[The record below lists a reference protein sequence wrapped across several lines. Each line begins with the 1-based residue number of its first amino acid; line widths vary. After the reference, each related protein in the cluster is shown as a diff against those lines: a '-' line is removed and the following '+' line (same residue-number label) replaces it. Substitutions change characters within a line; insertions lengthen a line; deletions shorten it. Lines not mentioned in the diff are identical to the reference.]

1 MKNNHI
7 VRDPIHKFVSYT
19 NEEKVVIDS
28 PQFQRLRDIHQLA
41 MTYLIYPGASH
52 KRFEHSLGVME
63 LATNIFD
70 VVMDDDNLTRRSR
83 EVFKEQL
90 CDKQY
95 WRQTLRM
102 AALCHDVGHLPFS
115 HTGEKILE
123 GINHEDLTRGLIK
136 GDMKQYFNQIPVN
149 APDGGKTLDPKI
161 ISIIATDDF
170 EKTTEQNPEE
180 LWKKI
185 LSSIITSDLFGAD
198 RMDYLLRD
206 SCHIGV
212 PYGLVDKDRLVR
224 SLRILDIPFN
234 EGIPLGIHEKDL
246 PLVESLLMSRHWMY
260 SQVYQ
265 HPTRKIYDEH
275 LQDFLKELMQEESFK
290 VNEDKPE
297 GYLRCTDSD
306 ILRELFVIKKHPEHR
321 LHNHSNKLLERKYR
335 FRLVYK
341 QNIDDKDLFKKHFPQ
356 TENKN
361 PFPLKLKKSYA
372 PASTSTDP
380 TYSEVSN
387 ELPEE
392 STSCAIPQNPTDL
405 ICSKISNEF
414 FEDIIKNIGKST
426 DKDENLDFPVKLEDG
441 TIKEARYCS
450 KIFNHIIST
459 DFDYGYI
466 FAKPDKSDDIKK
478 WIKDNKDKILLN
490 RM

>member
-1 MKNNHI
+1 MLRKSAYIFNKVNNIMKDNHI

-70 VVMDDDNLTRRSR
+70 VVMDDDNLTPKAKH
-83 EVFKEQL
+83 VFKEQL
-90 CDKQY
+90 RDRQY

-123 GINHEDLTRGLIK
+123 GMNHEDLTRRLIE
-136 GDMKQYFNQIPVN
+136 GDMKQFFNQIPVN
-149 APDGGKTLDPKI
+149 KCDGRKTLDPKI

-170 EKTTEQNPEE
+170 EKTTEANPEE
-180 LWKKI
+180 FWKKI

-206 SCHIGV
+206 SYHIGV

-224 SLRILDIPFN
+224 SLRILPRPLTGDTEHIA
-234 EGIPLGIHEKDL
+234 LGIHEKDL

-275 LQDFLKELMQEESFK
+275 LQNFLKELMQEESFK

-306 ILRELFVIKKHPEHR
+306 ILKELFMIQDNSEHR
-321 LHNHSNKLLERKYR
+321 LHNHANKLLERKYR

-341 QNIDDKDLFKKHFPQ
+341 QNIDDKKIFTEYLAQTTIQDDSPQ
-356 TENKN
+356 RSSLSTPTE
-361 PFPLKLKKSYA
+361 
-372 PASTSTDP
+372 
-380 TYSEVSN
+380 
-387 ELPEE
+387 
-392 STSCAIPQNPTDL
+392 L
-405 ICSKISNEF
+405 IYSKISNEF
-414 FEDIIKNIGKST
+414 SEEIIKNIGKST
-426 DKDENLDFPVKLEDG
+426 DKDENLNSPVKLEDG
-441 TIKEARYCS
+441 TIKEAKNCS
-450 KIFNHIIST
+450 KIFNHIVST

-466 FAKPDKSDDIKK
+466 FAKPDKSGDIKE
-478 WIKDNKDKILLN
+478 WIKNNKDKMLLN
-490 RM
+490 GI

>member
-19 NEEKVVIDS
+19 NAEKVVIDS

-52 KRFEHSLGVME
+52 KRFEHCLGVME

-70 VVMDDDNLTRRSR
+70 VVMDDDNLTKRSR

-90 CDKQY
+90 RDKQY

-123 GINHEDLTRGLIK
+123 GINHEDLTRGLIE
-136 GDMKQYFNQIPVN
+136 GDMKQFFNQIPVN
-149 APDGGKTLDPKI
+149 KSDGRKTLDPKI
-161 ISIIATDDF
+161 ISIIATNDF
-170 EKTTEQNPEE
+170 KKLTEKTTEE
-180 LWKKI
+180 LWKEI

-206 SCHIGV
+206 SYHVGV

-224 SLRILDIPFN
+224 SLRILDIPLNDNN
-234 EGIPLGIHEKDL
+234 ESIPLGIHEKDL

-275 LQDFLKELMQEESFK
+275 LQDFLKELMKEENFK

-306 ILRELFVIKKHPEHR
+306 ILRELFMIQDNSRHR
-321 LHNHSNKLLERKYR
+321 LHNHANKLLERKYR

-341 QNIDDKDLFKKHFPQ
+341 QNIGDKKIF
-356 TENKN
+356 TEY
-361 PFPLKLKKSYA
+361 LRQ
-372 PASTSTDP
+372 TSTQNYSPQRLNLSTP
-380 TYSEVSN
+380 TE
-387 ELPEE
+387 
-392 STSCAIPQNPTDL
+392 L
-405 ICSKISNEF
+405 ICSNMLKEF
-414 FEDIIKNIGKST
+414 SGEIIKNIGKST
-426 DKDENLDFPVKLEDG
+426 DKDESLDFPVKLEDG
-441 TIKEARYCS
+441 TIKEVRNCS
-450 KIFNHIIST
+450 NIFNHIIST

-466 FAKPDKSDDIKK
+466 FAKPDKSDDIKE
-478 WIKDNKDKILLN
+478 WIKDNKDNILLN

>member
-1 MKNNHI
+1 M

-70 VVMDDDNLTRRSR
+70 VVMDDDNLTKRSQ
-83 EVFKEQL
+83 EIFKEQL
-90 CDKQY
+90 QDKQY

-123 GINHEDLTRGLIK
+123 GINHEDLTHKLITGK
-136 GDMKQYFNQIPVN
+136 MIEFFEQIPVN
-149 APDGGKTLDPKI
+149 APDGGKKLDPKI

-170 EKTTEQNPEE
+170 EKTTEENPEE

-224 SLRILDIPFN
+224 SLRILDIPLN
-234 EGIPLGIHEKDL
+234 DNNDSIPLGIHEKDL

-275 LQDFLKELMQEESFK
+275 LQNFLKELMKEENFK

-306 ILRELFVIKKHPEHR
+306 ILRELFMIQDNSEHR
-321 LHNHSNKLLERKYR
+321 LHNHANKLLERKYR

-341 QNIDDKDLFKKHFPQ
+341 QNIDDKKIFTEHLAQ
-356 TENKN
+356 TTIQDDSLQRLN
-361 PFPLKLKKSYA
+361 L
-372 PASTSTDP
+372 STP
-380 TYSEVSN
+380 T
-387 ELPEE
+387 EL
-392 STSCAIPQNPTDL
+392 IY
-405 ICSKISNEF
+405 SKILNEF
-414 FEDIIKNIGKST
+414 SEEIIKNIGKST

-441 TIKEARYCS
+441 TIKEAKNCS
-450 KIFNHIIST
+450 NIFNHIIST

-466 FAKPDKSDDIKK
+466 FAEPDKSGDIKE
-478 WIKDNKDKILLN
+478 WIKNNKDKILLN
-490 RM
+490 GM

>member
-70 VVMDDDNLTRRSR
+70 VVMDDDNLTKRSQ

-90 CDKQY
+90 RDKQY

-123 GINHEDLTRGLIK
+123 ETNHEDLTRRLITGK
-136 GDMKQYFNQIPVN
+136 MSKFFKRIPVN

-161 ISIIATDDF
+161 ISIIATNDF
-170 EKTTEQNPEE
+170 KKLTEKTTEE
-180 LWKKI
+180 LWKEI

-224 SLRILDIPFN
+224 SLRILDIPLNDNN
-234 EGIPLGIHEKDL
+234 ENIPLGIHEKDL

-290 VNEDKPE
+290 VNKDKPE

-306 ILRELFVIKKHPEHR
+306 ILRELFMIQDNPEHR

-341 QNIDDKDLFKKHFPQ
+341 QNIDDKKIFTEHLTQTTIQDDSPQ
-356 TENKN
+356 KLSLSTPTE
-361 PFPLKLKKSYA
+361 LI
-372 PASTSTDP
+372 
-380 TYSEVSN
+380 YSKV
-387 ELPEE
+387 L
-392 STSCAIPQNPTDL
+392 
-405 ICSKISNEF
+405 NEF
-414 FEDIIKNIGKST
+414 SEGIIKNIGEST
-426 DKDENLDFPVKLEDG
+426 DKDDNLDFPVKLEDG
-441 TIKEARYCS
+441 TIKEVRNCS

-466 FAKPDKSDDIKK
+466 FAKPDKSGDIKE
-478 WIKDNKDKILLN
+478 WIKNNKDKILLN
-490 RM
+490 EM

>member
-1 MKNNHI
+1 MLRKSAYIFNKVNNIMKNNHI

-70 VVMDDDNLTRRSR
+70 VVMDDDNLTKRSR
-83 EVFKEQL
+83 EVFQEQL
-90 CDKQY
+90 QNKQY

-123 GINHEDLTRGLIK
+123 GINHEDLTRELIK
-136 GDMKQYFNQIPVN
+136 GDMKQFFNQIPVN
-149 APDGGKTLDPKI
+149 APDGGKILDPKI

-265 HPTRKIYDEH
+265 HPIRKIYDEH
-275 LQDFLKELMQEESFK
+275 LQDFFKELMKEESFM
-290 VNEDKPE
+290 VNKDKPE
-297 GYLRCTDSD
+297 EYLEYTDTD
-306 ILRELFVIKKHPEHR
+306 ILKELFVIQKNTKHH
-321 LHNHSNKLLERKYR
+321 LHNHSNKLLKREQR

-341 QNIDDKDLFKKHFPQ
+341 QNIIDKKIFEGCFLQ
-356 TENKN
+356 TKNKD
-361 PFPLKLKKSYA
+361 PFSLKLK
-372 PASTSTDP
+372 
-380 TYSEVSN
+380 
-387 ELPEE
+387 ELYELAE
-392 STSCAIPQNPTDL
+392 TPTDL
-405 ICSKISNEF
+405 IYDKVSRKF
-414 FEDIIKNIGKST
+414 FGEIIKNIGNST
-426 DKDENLDFPVKLEDG
+426 DKRYLNFPVKLEDG
-441 TIKEARYCS
+441 TINEVRNCS
-450 KIFNHIIST
+450 KIFNHIVST

-466 FAKPDKSDDIKK
+466 FAKPDKSGDIKE
-478 WIKDNKDKILLN
+478 WIKNNKDGILRNKIL
-490 RM
+490 

>member
-1 MKNNHI
+1 MKNNHV

-19 NEEKVVIDS
+19 NAEKVVIDS

-70 VVMDDDNLTRRSR
+70 VVMDDDNLTKRSR
-83 EVFKEQL
+83 EVFQEQL
-90 CDKQY
+90 RDKQY

-123 GINHEDLTRGLIK
+123 GINHEDLTRRLIE

-149 APDGGKTLDPKI
+149 ASDGGKTLDPKI
-161 ISIIATDDF
+161 ISSIATAKF
-170 EKTTEQNPEE
+170 MAEENPEE

-206 SCHIGV
+206 SYHVGV
-212 PYGLVDKDRLVR
+212 PYGLVDKDRLIR

-275 LQDFLKELMQEESFK
+275 LQYFLKELMQEESFK
-290 VNEDKPE
+290 VNKDKPE
-297 GYLRCTDSD
+297 GYLQCTDSD
-306 ILRELFVIKKHPEHR
+306 ILRELFMIQDNSEHR

-341 QNIDDKDLFKKHFPQ
+341 QTIGDK
-356 TENKN
+356 
-361 PFPLKLKKSYA
+361 
-372 PASTSTDP
+372 
-380 TYSEVSN
+380 
-387 ELPEE
+387 
-392 STSCAIPQNPTDL
+392 
-405 ICSKISNEF
+405 
-414 FEDIIKNIGKST
+414 
-426 DKDENLDFPVKLEDG
+426 
-441 TIKEARYCS
+441 
-450 KIFNHIIST
+450 KIFTEHLAQTTIQDDSPQKLSLST
-459 DFDYGYI
+459 PTELCLIGFY
-466 FAKPDKSDDIKK
+466 
-478 WIKDNKDKILLN
+478 ILLTFN
-490 RM
+490 IEYISYY

>member
-1 MKNNHI
+1 MLGKSAYTFNKVNNVMKNNHI

-19 NEEKVVIDS
+19 NEEKAVIDS

-41 MTYLIYPGASH
+41 MTYLIYPGATH

-70 VVMDDDNLTRRSR
+70 VVMDGDNLTKRSR
-83 EVFKEQL
+83 EVFQEQL

-123 GINHEDLTRGLIK
+123 GINHEDLTRELITGK
-136 GDMKQYFNQIPVN
+136 MSKFFKRIPVN
-149 APDGGKTLDPKI
+149 APDGGDKLDPKI

-170 EKTTEQNPEE
+170 EKATEKNFQNPEE

-206 SCHIGV
+206 SYHIGV

-224 SLRILDIPFN
+224 SLRILDIPLNDNN
-234 EGIPLGIHEKDL
+234 ESIPLGIHEKDL

-275 LQDFLKELMQEESFK
+275 LQDFLKELMQEENFK
-290 VNEDKPE
+290 VNKDKPE
-297 GYLRCTDSD
+297 EYLQYTDSD
-306 ILRELFVIKKHPEHR
+306 TLRELFVIKKHPEHR
-321 LHNHSNKLLERKYR
+321 LHNHSNKL
-335 FRLVYK
+335 F
-341 QNIDDKDLFKKHFPQ
+341 
-356 TENKN
+356 
-361 PFPLKLKKSYA
+361 
-372 PASTSTDP
+372 
-380 TYSEVSN
+380 
-387 ELPEE
+387 
-392 STSCAIPQNPTDL
+392 
-405 ICSKISNEF
+405 
-414 FEDIIKNIGKST
+414 
-426 DKDENLDFPVKLEDG
+426 
-441 TIKEARYCS
+441 
-450 KIFNHIIST
+450 
-459 DFDYGYI
+459 
-466 FAKPDKSDDIKK
+466 
-478 WIKDNKDKILLN
+478 
-490 RM
+490 

>member
-70 VVMDDDNLTRRSR
+70 VVMDDDNLTKISQ
-83 EVFKEQL
+83 EIFKEQL
-90 CDKQY
+90 QDKQY

-123 GINHEDLTRGLIK
+123 GMNHEDLTRGLIE
-136 GDMKQYFNQIPVN
+136 GDMKQFFEQIPVN
-149 APDGGKTLDPKI
+149 APDGRKTLDPKI

-170 EKTTEQNPEE
+170 EKTTEENPEE

-206 SCHIGV
+206 SYHVGV

-224 SLRILDIPFN
+224 SLRILDAPLNDNN
-234 EGIPLGIHEKDL
+234 ESIPLGIHEKDL

-275 LQDFLKELMQEESFK
+275 LQDFLKELMYEESFP
-290 VNEDKPE
+290 VSEDRPE
-297 GYLRCTDSD
+297 GYLKYTDSD
-306 ILRELFVIKKHPEHR
+306 ILRELFMIKKHPEHR
-321 LHNHSNKLLERKYR
+321 LYNHANKLLERKYR

-341 QNIDDKDLFKKHFPQ
+341 QNIDDKKIF
-356 TENKN
+356 TEY
-361 PFPLKLKKSYA
+361 LRQ
-372 PASTSTDP
+372 TSTQNYSPQRLSLSTP
-380 TYSEVSN
+380 T
-387 ELPEE
+387 EL
-392 STSCAIPQNPTDL
+392 IY
-405 ICSKISNEF
+405 SKILNEF
-414 FEDIIKNIGKST
+414 SEEIIKNIGKST
-426 DKDENLDFPVKLEDG
+426 DKDESLDFPVKLEDG
-441 TIKEARYCS
+441 TIKEVRNCS
-450 KIFNHIIST
+450 NIFNHIIST

-466 FAKPDKSDDIKK
+466 FAEPDKSGYIKE
-478 WIKDNKDKILLN
+478 WIKNNKDKMLLN
-490 RM
+490 GM

>member
-70 VVMDDDNLTRRSR
+70 VVMDDDNLTKRSR
-83 EVFKEQL
+83 EVFQEQL
-90 CDKQY
+90 RDKQY

-123 GINHEDLTRGLIK
+123 GINHEDLTRRLITGK
-136 GDMKQYFNQIPVN
+136 MSKFFQQIPVN
-149 APDGGKTLDPKI
+149 APDGRKTLDPEM
-161 ISIIATDDF
+161 ISSIATAKF
-170 EKTTEQNPEE
+170 TTEENPEE

-206 SCHIGV
+206 SYHVGV

-224 SLRILDIPFN
+224 SLRILDMPFN

-275 LQDFLKELMQEESFK
+275 LQNFLKELMQEESFK
-290 VNEDKPE
+290 VNKDKPE
-297 GYLRCTDSD
+297 GYLQCTDSD
-306 ILRELFVIKKHPEHR
+306 ILRELFMIQDNSEHR
-321 LHNHSNKLLERKYR
+321 LHNHANKLLERKYR

-341 QNIDDKDLFKKHFPQ
+341 QNIDDKKIF
-356 TENKN
+356 TEH
-361 PFPLKLKKSYA
+361 LAQITTQYDSLQRSSL
-372 PASTSTDP
+372 STP
-380 TYSEVSN
+380 T
-387 ELPEE
+387 EL
-392 STSCAIPQNPTDL
+392 IY
-405 ICSKISNEF
+405 SKILNEF
-414 FEDIIKNIGKST
+414 SEGIIKNTGKST
-426 DKDENLDFPVKLEDG
+426 DQKKNLNSPVKLEDG
-441 TIKEARYCS
+441 TIKEAKNCS

-466 FAKPDKSDDIKK
+466 FAEPDKSDDIKE
-478 WIKDNKDKILLN
+478 WIKNNKDKMLLN
-490 RM
+490 GM

>member
-19 NEEKVVIDS
+19 NAEKVVIDS

-70 VVMDDDNLTRRSR
+70 VVMDDDNLTKRSR

-90 CDKQY
+90 RDKQY

-123 GINHEDLTRGLIK
+123 GINHEDLTRGLIE
-136 GDMKQYFNQIPVN
+136 GDMKQFFNQIPVN
-149 APDGGKTLDPKI
+149 APDGGKKLDPKI
-161 ISIIATDDF
+161 ISSIATAKF
-170 EKTTEQNPEE
+170 TMEENPEE

-206 SCHIGV
+206 SYHVGV

-224 SLRILDIPFN
+224 SLRILDIPLNDNN
-234 EGIPLGIHEKDL
+234 ESIPLGIHEKDL

-275 LQDFLKELMQEESFK
+275 LQDFLKELMKEENFK

-306 ILRELFVIKKHPEHR
+306 ILRELFMIQDNPEHR
-321 LHNHSNKLLERKYR
+321 LYDHANKLLERKYR

-341 QNIDDKDLFKKHFPQ
+341 QNIGDKDLF
-356 TENKN
+356 
-361 PFPLKLKKSYA
+361 PLELKKSYTS
-372 PASTSTDP
+372 PSTPTDP
-380 TYSEVSN
+380 IDSKVSKELSEEN
-387 ELPEE
+387 
-392 STSCAIPQNPTDL
+392 TSCETLQTPTEL
-405 ICSKISNEF
+405 IYSKIPNEF
-414 FEDIIKNIGKST
+414 FEEIIKNIGKST
-426 DKDENLDFPVKLEDG
+426 DKDDNLDFPVKLEDG

-466 FAKPDKSDDIKK
+466 FAKPDKSGDIKE
-478 WIKDNKDKILLN
+478 WIKNNKDKILLN
-490 RM
+490 EM

>member
-70 VVMDDDNLTRRSR
+70 VVMDDDNLTKRSR

-90 CDKQY
+90 QNKQY

-123 GINHEDLTRGLIK
+123 GINHEDLTRRLIK
-136 GDMKQYFNQIPVN
+136 GNMEQYFNQIPVN
-149 APDGGKTLDPKI
+149 KSDGRKTLDPGI
-161 ISIIATDDF
+161 ISIIATNDF
-170 EKTTEQNPEE
+170 KKLTEKTTEE
-180 LWKKI
+180 LWKEI

-224 SLRILDIPFN
+224 SLRILDIPLN

-275 LQDFLKELMQEESFK
+275 LQNFLKELMHEENFK

-297 GYLRCTDSD
+297 GYLRCTDTD
-306 ILRELFVIKKHPEHR
+306 ILKELFMIQDNSEHR
-321 LHNHSNKLLERKYR
+321 LHNHANKLLERKYR

-341 QNIDDKDLFKKHFPQ
+341 QNIDDKKIFTEHLAQ
-356 TENKN
+356 TTIQDDSLQRLNLSTPTELIYSNM
-361 PFPLKLKKSYA
+361 LK
-372 PASTSTDP
+372 
-380 TYSEVSN
+380 
-387 ELPEE
+387 
-392 STSCAIPQNPTDL
+392 
-405 ICSKISNEF
+405 EF
-414 FEDIIKNIGKST
+414 SGEIIKNIGKST
-426 DKDENLDFPVKLEDG
+426 DKDESLDFPVKLEDG
-441 TIKEARYCS
+441 TIKEAKNCS
-450 KIFNHIIST
+450 NIFNHIIST

-466 FAKPDKSDDIKK
+466 FAKPDRSDDIKE
-478 WIKDNKDKILLN
+478 WIKNNKDKILLN